1 MRQIKTFNLRLSTI
15 KDLNEEVRR
24 GYRSKFVEDAIRARI
39 DGMLSFEL
47 HDLSTIRIVSHL
59 RNARFSE
66 LTKLERTMLEDLIAR
81 LEASQ

>member
-24 GYRSKFVEDAIRARI
+24 GYRSKFVEDAIRARLDGLGSI
-39 DGMLSFEL
+39 DLY
-47 HDLSTIRIVSHL
+47 DLSTIRIVAHL

-66 LTKLERTMLEDLIAR
+66 LTKLERTMFEDLIHR
-81 LEASQ
+81 LEESE

>member
-24 GYRSKFVEDAIRARI
+24 GYRSKFVEDAIRHRLDGLGSI
-39 DGMLSFEL
+39 DLN
-47 HDLSTIRIVSHL
+47 DLNTLRIVSHL

-66 LTKLERTMLEDLIAR
+66 LTKLERTMLEDLMAR
-81 LEASQ
+81 LEESE

>member
-24 GYRSKFVEDAIRARI
+24 GYRSKFVEDAIRARLDGLGAI
-39 DGMLSFEL
+39 DLY
-47 HDLSTIRIVSHL
+47 DLSTIRIVAHL

-66 LTKLERTMLEDLIAR
+66 LTKLERTMFEDLIHR
-81 LEASQ
+81 LEESE

>member
-24 GYRSKFVEDAIRARI
+24 GYRSKFVEDAIRARL
-39 DGMLSFEL
+39 DGMGTI
-47 HDLSTIRIVSHL
+47 DLNDLTTLRIVSHL

-66 LTKLERTMLEDLIAR
+66 LTRLERTMLEDLMAR
-81 LEASQ
+81 LEESE

>member
-24 GYRSKFVEDAIRARI
+24 GYRSKFVEDAIRHRL
-39 DGMLSFEL
+39 DGLGAVDL
-47 HDLSTIRIVSHL
+47 HDLTTIRIASHL

-81 LEASQ
+81 LEESE

>member
-24 GYRSKFVEDAIRARI
+24 GYRSKFVEDAIRHRLDGLGSI
-39 DGMLSFEL
+39 DL
-47 HDLSTIRIVSHL
+47 HDLTTIRIVAHL
-59 RNARFSE
+59 RNSRFSE
-66 LTKLERTMLEDLIAR
+66 LTKLERTMLEDLIHR

>member
-24 GYRSKFVEDAIRARI
+24 GYRSKFVEDAIRHRL
-39 DGMLSFEL
+39 DGLGAV
-47 HDLSTIRIVSHL
+47 DLSDLTTIRIASHL

-81 LEASQ
+81 LEESE